1 MPVFH
6 LDIEAFPAVVEA
18 RCNPSLR
25 QRPLVIAPPQ
35 DRALVLAA
43 SPMAKNL
50 GITRGM
56 PMDQVK
62 RDYPSI
68 TIIPPNFKLYNKA
81 NRRVLQ
87 LVSNFSPIVEPMAY
101 GHIAMDMTGMRQLYG
116 TLDNAAHKLSKE
128 LSKSTGLQSTI
139 GIASNKLVSTI
150 AAKEIQKQQE
160 SLYEVPLDSEPRFL
174 APLTCKALPEWD
186 NKQVRKTL
194 FELNLRRI
202 SQIQALQR
210 DLLSFALGQM
220 GTSLHRHAMGVD
232 PTPVVP
238 PNQAACI
245 SAEHRFFP
253 DTNDDRQLLAALYKL
268 IEDVCFR
275 MRASE
280 TTSSQLHLELLFTDD
295 VKRRRRFRFPAT
307 HQENT
312 IYTPIKVNFERL
324 CDRRQRV
331 RKMSIR
337 MEGLHTNQHQAQL
350 FNQPAA
356 HKLGPSLDKL
366 RKRFGKNAI
375 HLGKSLPRTA

>member
-18 RCNPSLR
+18 RCDPSLR

-43 SPMAKNL
+43 SPEAKKL
-50 GITRGM
+50 GILRGM
-56 PMDQVK
+56 TMDQIK
-62 RDYPSI
+62 RDFSDV
-68 TIIPPNFKLYNKA
+68 TIIPPNFKLYNRA
-81 NRRVLQ
+81 NRRVLE
-87 LVSNFSPIVEPMAY
+87 LASRFSPIIEPMAY
-101 GHIAMDMTGMRQLYG
+101 GHIAMDMTGMRQLFG
-116 TLDNAAHKLSKE
+116 SLETAAHRLATE
-128 LSKSTGLQSTI
+128 LNQDTGLGATV

-150 AAKEIQKQQE
+150 AAKVIQKQQE
-160 SLYEVPLDSEPRFL
+160 TLYEVPLDSEPHFL
-174 APLTCKALPEWD
+174 APLTCKALPEWS
-186 NKQVRKTL
+186 NTQVRKTL

-210 DLLSFALGQM
+210 DLLSFALGAM
-220 GTSLHRHAMGVD
+220 GTSLHRHAMGID

-245 SAEHRFFP
+245 KVEHRFFP

-275 MRASE
+275 MRAAE
-280 TTSSQLHLELLFTDD
+280 TTSNQALLELTYTDD
-295 VKRRRRFRFPAT
+295 VTRQRRFRFSPT
-307 HQENT
+307 HQEVM
-312 IYTPIKVNFERL
+312 IYDPIKHRFDRF

-331 RKMSIR
+331 RKMSLR
-337 MEGLHTNQHQAQL
+337 MEGLHTNQHQGQL
-350 FNQPAA
+350 FHQPAS
-356 HKLGPSLDKL
+356 HRLGSSLDHL

-375 HLGKSLPRTA
+375 HLGKSLPRSA